1 MRTWL
6 RHHRRAFVAA
16 ARKLAAQK
24 SAGLMSA
31 LVIGIALSL
40 PTGGYIL
47 LESLRPLLRNASLDP
62 HLSVFLGTQVKRA
75 DAEALGAR
83 LRADARVAGVR
94 FVPREAALR
103 ELRETEGLGDL
114 VAALD
119 RNPLP
124 DAFVIRARDPAP
136 GALEALATD
145 LRSVPGV
152 SHVQV
157 DSAWARRLAALG
169 AIARLALTLVGGL
182 LAFGLVAVTFNTIRL
197 QILTQRDE
205 IGVSKLIGA
214 SDAFVQ
220 RPFYYLGFLQGAV
233 GGLFASAIV
242 WLGTALLNLEVATL
256 AESYGSAFRLRP
268 LAPGDAVG
276 VVVFAG
282 ALGWL
287 GAYLCVSR
295 YLREIDPF

>member
-1 MRTWL
+1 MRAWL
-6 RHHRRAFVAA
+6 RHHRRALAA
-16 ARKLAAQK
+16 ALRKLSTQK
-24 SAGLMSA
+24 SSGLMSA

-40 PTGGYIL
+40 PTGGYVL
-47 LESLRPLLRNASLDP
+47 LESLRPLVRHASLDP
-62 HLSVFLGTQVKRA
+62 HLSVYLGTKVKRT

-83 LRADARVAGVR
+83 LRADARVARVR
-94 FVPREAALR
+94 FIPREAALQ

-124 DAFVIRARDPAP
+124 DAFVIRARDPSP
-136 GALEALATD
+136 EALEALAAH
-145 LRSVPGV
+145 LRSLPVV

-157 DSAWARRLAALG
+157 DSVWARRLADLG
-169 AIARLALTLVGGL
+169 ALARLALALVGGL

-205 IGVSKLIGA
+205 ISVSKLIGA

-220 RPFYYLGFLQGAV
+220 RPFYYLGILQGAV
-233 GGLFASAIV
+233 GGLFATAIV
-242 WLGTALLNLEVATL
+242 WTGTVLLNLEVASL
-256 AESYGSAFRLRP
+256 AESYGSNFRFGPIVL
-268 LAPGDAVG
+268 GDAVA